1 MGTALA
7 DEGIV
12 AAVLD
17 PAAMVARGALW
28 VGLEDGLAEGTLVLL
43 GWTGGAQW
51 PVFAA
56 SAEYGDGAPDPLDR
70 WTRRLLDGAAA
81 ALGARALYPG
91 EGPPFWPFQRWA
103 MRAEGLAQS
112 PLGLLIHP
120 EWGLWHAWRG
130 ALWLPRRLELVDT
143 PDRPVPC
150 DGCARPCLGACPVAA
165 FQPGAYDTAACATH
179 LAAPTSHCPTQGCAA
194 RRACPVTP
202 PIPYG
207 PAQMRFHIAALAKGL
222 RRHQPS
228 RPSRP
233 PSSS

>member
-1 MGTALA
+1 MGTTLA
-7 DEGIV
+7 DPGRV

-17 PAAMVARGALW
+17 PAAMAVRGALW
-28 VGLEDGLAEGTLVLL
+28 VGPEDGLAEGTLVLL

-56 SAEYGDGAPDPLDR
+56 SQEFGDGAPDPLDR
-70 WTRRLLDGAAA
+70 WTRRLLAAAAA
-81 ALGARALYPG
+81 ALGGQALYPG

-130 ALWLPRRLELVDT
+130 ALWLPEPLPLVAT
-143 PDRPVPC
+143 PDRPAPC
-150 DGCARPCLGACPVAA
+150 ETCDRPCVSSCPVAA
-165 FQPGAYDTAACATH
+165 FQPGAYDIAACASH
-179 LAAPTSHCPTQGCAA
+179 LAAPTSRCPTQGCAA

-202 PIPYG
+202 PVVYG
-207 PAQMRFHIAALAKGL
+207 PIQMRFHMRALAKGL
-222 RRHQPS
+222 S
-228 RPSRP
+228 RAQSQ
-233 PSSS
+233 S